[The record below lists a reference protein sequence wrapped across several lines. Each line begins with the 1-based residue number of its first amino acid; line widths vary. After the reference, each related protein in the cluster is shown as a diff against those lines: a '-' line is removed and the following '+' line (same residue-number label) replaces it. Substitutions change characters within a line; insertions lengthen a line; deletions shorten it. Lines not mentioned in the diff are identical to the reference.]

1 MELMFDCA
9 NLEQIAASQ
18 EVFPIT
24 GVTSNPTIL
33 KAEGQIDFYP
43 HLRQIRGLI
52 GPDKTLHVQVITQT
66 AQEMIGEAKR
76 VLASVGADTYIK
88 VPTTAEGL
96 TAMRALKAEGVHI
109 TATAI
114 YSRFQGFAAMQAGA
128 DYIAPYV
135 NRMENL
141 DTDGTATIAWLARMI
156 EREGSSTKIVAASF
170 KNIGQVNA
178 ALDAGAHAVTV
189 QPTLLHDAF
198 GFHELQG
205 AIDAFAAD
213 WESQFGTTELP

>member
-9 NLEQIAASQ
+9 DLEQIAKYQ

-24 GVTSNPTIL
+24 GVTSNPSIL
-33 KAEGQIDFYP
+33 KAEGSIDFYP
-43 HLRQIRGLI
+43 RMRAIRELI
-52 GPDKTLHVQVITQT
+52 GQEKSLHVQVITQT
-66 AQEMIGEAKR
+66 AEEMIAEGKR
-76 VLASVGADTYIK
+76 VRAELGDDTYIK
-88 VPTTAEGL
+88 VPTTEAGL
-96 TAMRALKAEGVHI
+96 VAMRALKADGARI

-114 YSRFQGFAAMQAGA
+114 YARFQGFAAILAGA

-141 DTDGTATIAWLARMI
+141 DTDGTATISWLADMI
-156 EREGSSTKIVAASF
+156 QRQGTPTRIVAASF

-178 ALDAGAHAVTV
+178 ALAAGAQAVTV
-189 QPTLLHDAF
+189 QPALLHDAF

-205 AIDAFAAD
+205 ALDAFAAD
-213 WESQFGTTELP
+213 WQGQFGTTELP

>member
-9 NLEQIAASQ
+9 NLEQIATYQ
-18 EVFPIT
+18 EIFAIT

-33 KAEGQIDFYP
+33 RPEGKIDFYP
-43 HLRQIRGLI
+43 HLRAIRELI
-52 GPDKTLHVQVITQT
+52 GPGRSLHVQVVSQT
-66 AQEMIGEAKR
+66 AADIVAEAKR
-76 VLASVGADTYIK
+76 LRAAVGDDTYVK
-88 VPTTAEGL
+88 VPTTTPGL
-96 TAMRALKAEGVHI
+96 TAMRALKADGANV

-114 YSRFQGFAAMQAGA
+114 YARFQGFAAMQAGA

-141 DTDGTATIAWLARMI
+141 DTDGIATIEWLARQI
-156 EREGSSTKIVAASF
+156 QRDGRPTKILAASF

-189 QPTLLHDAF
+189 QPALLADAF
-198 GFHELQG
+198 GFRELQG
-205 AIDAFAAD
+205 AVEAFAAD
-213 WESQFGTTELP
+213 WYAQFGTTELP